1 MFDLKLTLVEIRNKT
16 FQFWKNISAISQESF
31 KTDMEDNLKYYIN
44 DFFND
49 KLFNDLA
56 GLTTQRSA
64 KNVYPQCNISQTN
77 EGGFNFNL
85 YVPGFSRND
94 FTIDIKDNVLTA
106 KGRLSESSSTKYL
119 QQEFAQYASFE
130 RSWTL
135 PKDVNVDSID
145 ASYDAGILQISVP
158 LLQERKPETKRITVQ

>member
-1 MFDLKLTLVEIRNKT
+1 M
-16 FQFWKNISAISQESF
+16 SQKSF
-31 KTDMEDNLKYYIN
+31 KTDKEDNLKYYIN
-44 DFFND
+44 DFFDD
-49 KLFNDLA
+49 KFFNDLS
-56 GLTTQRSA
+56 GLTSRRAT
-64 KNVYPQCNISQTN
+64 KNVYPQCNISQA
-77 EGGFNFNL
+77 EDGGFNFHL

-94 FTIDIKDNVLTA
+94 FTIDVKNNVLTA
-106 KGRLSESSSTKYL
+106 KGKLSEPSRTKYV

-145 ASYDAGILQISVP
+145 ASYEAGILQISVP

>member
-1 MFDLKLTLVEIRNKT
+1 M
-16 FQFWKNISAISQESF
+16 
-31 KTDMEDNLKYYIN
+31 KYYLN
-44 DFFND
+44 DFFDD
-49 KLFNDLA
+49 KFFTTDLA
-56 GLTTQRSA
+56 GLTSRRNT
-64 KNVYPQCNISQTN
+64 KNVYPQCNISQADD
-77 EGGFNFNL
+77 GGFNFHL

-94 FTIDIKDNVLTA
+94 FTIDVKNNVLTA
-106 KGRLSESSSTKYL
+106 KGQLSEAPHSKYI
-119 QQEFAQYASFE
+119 QQEFSQYTSFE

>member
-1 MFDLKLTLVEIRNKT
+1 MFDLKLTLVEIKNKT

-44 DFFND
+44 DFFDD
-49 KLFNDLA
+49 KFMSDLT
-56 GLTTQRSA
+56 GLTSRRST
-64 KNVYPQCNISQTN
+64 KNVYPQCNISQTD
-77 EGGFNFNL
+77 EGVFNFHL

-94 FTIDIKDNVLTA
+94 FTIDVKDNVLTT
-106 KGRLSESSSTKYL
+106 KGQLSESPRTKYV
-119 QQEFAQYASFE
+119 QQEFAQYSSFE

-135 PKDVNVDSID
+135 PKDVNVDCID
-145 ASYDAGILQISVP
+145 ASYEAGILQISVP